1 MGNPVSCSE
10 ELDCAGEC
18 GGSAV
23 EDECGVCGGL
33 GYNDGG
39 CCGDETS
46 CLSFANINTIFETEY
61 NSTRCTDCH
70 GGNGGLILT
79 TYSALMS
86 GGNNGP
92 VIIPLDSE
100 NSNLILIEKFI
111 NQTPSNSNVIN
122 YFDLE
127 EGSSLIHLVIQRNV
141 NDSTLQF
148 TSYANCHENTKLDQ
162 LVFNCSDT
170 SGRNHHYA
178 TLLGQYS
185 EASLKGVFFGSK
197 KCLCSAPQGNNI
209 SLLQFLRL

>member
-1 MGNPVSCSE
+1 MGDPLSCADG
-10 ELDCAGEC
+10 LDCNGEC
-18 GGSAV
+18 GGPAV

-70 GGNGGLILT
+70 GDNGGLILT

-100 NSNLILIEKFI
+100 NSNLILKLKSSPPFNSQMPLGGSYLDASIIAQIAAWIDQGAIES
-111 NQTPSNSNVIN
+111 PGNS
-122 YFDLE
+122 
-127 EGSSLIHLVIQRNV
+127 Q
-141 NDSTLQF
+141 
-148 TSYANCHENTKLDQ
+148 
-162 LVFNCSDT
+162 
-170 SGRNHHYA
+170 
-178 TLLGQYS
+178 
-185 EASLKGVFFGSK
+185 
-197 KCLCSAPQGNNI
+197 
-209 SLLQFLRL
+209 